1 MYTWLS
7 SSDSPL
13 ILLFCAV
20 FHSLDRSPHETEAS
34 VLFASLLC
42 FYTNGQVVRA
52 LVVVVHTVMQ
62 LDVQLADAAQLGAPD
77 QHGRVELANGTI
89 DQVSGNTDNESGY
102 LPIMKLRKTTLILVP
117 LSSNWPQFVSKAVF
131 CLRLAMCTG
140 S

>member
-1 MYTWLS
+1 M
-7 SSDSPL
+7 
-13 ILLFCAV
+13 
-20 FHSLDRSPHETEAS
+20 
-34 VLFASLLC
+34 C
-42 FYTNGQVVRA
+42 FYTNGQVVKA
-52 LVVVVHTVMQ
+52 LVVVLRTVMQ
-62 LDVQLADAAQLGAPD
+62 LDVQLADAAQLGAPN